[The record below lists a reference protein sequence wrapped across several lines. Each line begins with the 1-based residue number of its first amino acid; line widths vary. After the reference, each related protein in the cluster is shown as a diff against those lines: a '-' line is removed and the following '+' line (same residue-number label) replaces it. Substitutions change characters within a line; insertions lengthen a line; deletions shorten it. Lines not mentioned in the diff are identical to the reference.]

1 MQANLSLN
9 EVNEKYGR
17 YKNAVE
23 GKGLRVIVDKTKGMQ
38 LLFGKKSSVWK
49 ADPGV
54 VCGELVVIL
63 FSTKCQRWV
72 HRCCSDVARQ

>member
-1 MQANLSLN
+1 MRLMTNMGDIKTQWK
-9 EVNEKYGR
+9 ERV
-17 YKNAVE
+17 
-23 GKGLRVIVDKTKGMQ
+23 LRVIVDKTKGMQ

>member
-1 MQANLSLN
+1 MRLMTNMGDIKMQWK
-9 EVNEKYGR
+9 ERV
-17 YKNAVE
+17 
-23 GKGLRVIVDKTKGMQ
+23 LRVIVDKTKGMQ